1 MPGQIHTVVHQTSGD
16 KSGNNLKK
24 CAFQEIS

>member
-16 KSGNNLKK
+16 KSGNN
-24 CAFQEIS
+24 